1 MPLDHGVPIGRL
13 LTAPDAASRLA
24 LLEGQRLGIELI
36 EAFKQEVERVRDTD
50 VVRALAVGEIAR
62 EVADHIGTPEARAL
76 AAFALGLALNING
89 EFDRAFEVLE
99 LARGLYLK
107 LDRHVDAARVAIR
120 QLQALAVTGRYE
132 EALERGNQAATV
144 LEAPGFERE
153 YGRLMNNIG
162 NINQYLGRFE
172 PAEVALERARRT
184 MAEVGDPIGLAQSHV
199 SSGKLYAAHDR
210 FREALEHYQTGLELF
225 TTLDQTRS
233 VAGTNTLVAAL
244 FQRQG
249 RLALSLERLSRAR
262 GMFADLGLPVDA
274 AQAQLE
280 EVRVRNELNLI
291 DETEPMAKEII
302 EVFRSRNMM
311 LDLAEALFELGT
323 SRARAHQPEA
333 ARETLEESRQTWIEI
348 GNGTQAALVEVSM
361 AALELSSDDPE
372 VLESACER
380 AAKAAEQLEVAGAR
394 SALAFAL
401 LILAELQNA
410 LGQTEAAIRTLERA
424 DAIAHELNVPD
435 LIVQTTWRL
444 GRASA
449 FEGRALEAESRFRE
463 VIDQLEQVRASLSV
477 DDFKSAYLE
486 DKLAVYGDLVS
497 LLIDQGRTREAL
509 DFAERAKSRALLDQL
524 SRNLETDDQPSDP
537 EILRLEQRLIQV
549 RRDLNASFMRSEVER
564 ETRSSQH
571 EGTSLKRELSSTPNA
586 NLDRVLELER
596 EVTELIRE
604 LERRRISTAPAE
616 RTAKASDLIATIEAD
631 ATLIEYFEVSDE
643 LIAFVAEQGQVRAVR
658 DLMPDADVRHRLE
671 RLEFIFARV
680 ANPGPYA
687 AVYTPEVL
695 RRQVDDLLTELF
707 DGLIA
712 PLNLQLEGRK
722 LIIVPHGAL
731 SAVPFSGLKSAEA
744 YLIDRVRIS
753 LAPSLAVYA
762 ACRARESSPSMTV
775 AAFGIPSKEIPA
787 VAEEVR
793 SVARV
798 FVGGRAFV
806 GEEASFSAFFE
817 HAPEA
822 SVLHIATHGAF
833 RPDNPM
839 FSGLKLA
846 DGWLSARD
854 LYRLRL
860 RGSLTVLSACESG
873 LGASSGGEVLG
884 LVRGFLHAG
893 APALVV
899 SLWPVQDEQTALLM
913 TSFYIGLRDGLS
925 VGDAMRAAQ
934 LDLRERHDNPYHW
947 GAFTVTGDP
956 NRTAMLEPLKA

>member
-1 MPLDHGVPIGRL
+1 MTARQDPAVPLEGVALIDRL

-24 LLEGQRLGIELI
+24 VLKGRALGIDLI
-36 EAFKQEVERVRDTD
+36 DIFKQEVERVRDTD
-50 VVRALAVGEIAR
+50 VARAVAVGEIATEFAER
-62 EVADHIGTPEARAL
+62 IGTPDSQAL
-76 AAFALGLALNING
+76 AYFALGLALNING
-89 EFDRAFEVLE
+89 EFERAFEVLE
-99 LARGLYLK
+99 QARVLYLQ
-107 LDRHVDAARVAIR
+107 LDRQVDAARVAIR

-144 LEAPGFERE
+144 LETPGFESE

-172 PAEVALERARRT
+172 PAEIALERARRT
-184 MAEVGDPIGLAQSHV
+184 MVAVGDPIGLAQSHV

-225 TTLDQTRS
+225 TTFDQTRS

-262 GMFADLGLPVDA
+262 QMFADLGLPVDA

-302 EVFRSRNMM
+302 EVFRSRSMM

-323 SRARAHQPEA
+323 SRARAQQPDA
-333 ARETLEESRQTWIEI
+333 ARETLEESRQAWLEI

-361 AALELSSDDPE
+361 AALDLSSDDPK
-372 VLESACER
+372 VLESARQR
-380 AAKAAEQLEVAGAR
+380 ATQAAEKLERAGAR

-401 LILAELQNA
+401 LILAEVQSA
-410 LGQTEAAIRTLERA
+410 LELKDDSIRTLERA

-444 GRASA
+444 GRASMEQGHA
-449 FEGRALEAESRFRE
+449 MKAESRFRE
-463 VIDQLEQVRASLSV
+463 VIDHLEQVRASLSV

-497 LLIDQGRTREAL
+497 LLIDQQRTKEAL

-524 SRNLETDDQPSDP
+524 SRNLETDDAAADP
-537 EILRLEQRLIQV
+537 EIVRLEERLSQV

-564 ETRSSQH
+564 EATSTRGAS
-571 EGTSLKRELSSTPNA
+571 
-586 NLDRVLELER
+586 LDRVLELER

-604 LERRRISTAPAE
+604 LERRRVVAE
-616 RTAKASDLIATIEAD
+616 PEETSANPVDLLATIEPG
-631 ATLIEYFEVSDE
+631 ATLIEYFEVGDE
-643 LIAFVAEQGQVRAVR
+643 LIAFVAEDGRVRAVR
-658 DLMPDADVRHRLE
+658 GLMPDAEVRHRLE

-695 RRQVDDLLTELF
+695 RKQVDGLLEELF

-712 PLNLQLEGRK
+712 PLDLQLEGKK
-722 LIIVPHGAL
+722 LIVVPHGAL
-731 SAVPFSGLKSAEA
+731 SAVPFSALKSGDA
-744 YLIDRVRIS
+744 YLIDRARIS

-762 ACRARESSPSMTV
+762 ACKARESSPSTTV

-793 SVARV
+793 GVARV
-798 FVGGRAFV
+798 FPGGRAFV

-817 HAPEA
+817 FAPEA

-884 LVRGFLHAG
+884 LARGFLHAG

-913 TSFYIGLRDGLS
+913 TAFYTGLHAGQT
-925 VGDAMRAAQ
+925 VADAMRGAQ
-934 LDLRERHDNPYHW
+934 LELRAQHDNPYHW

-956 NRTAMLEPLKA
+956 NRTAMLSPEKA

>member
-1 MPLDHGVPIGRL
+1 VRQNHASPSDNVTLIDRL
-13 LTAPDAASRLA
+13 LAAPDAASRAVLIDAQA
-24 LLEGQRLGIELI
+24 LDIDLI
-36 EAFKQEVERVRDTD
+36 ESLKAEIERVRDTD
-50 VVRALAVGEIAR
+50 VARAVAVGEIGL
-62 EVADHIGTPEARAL
+62 EIADRIGTPEARAL
-76 AAFALGLALNING
+76 ACFALGLALNING
-89 EFDRAFEVLE
+89 EFDRALVVLE
-99 LARGLYLK
+99 EARGLYLK
-107 LDRHVDAARVAIR
+107 LGRKVDAARIAVR

-132 EALERGNQAATV
+132 EALERATEAAAV
-144 LEAPGFERE
+144 LESPGHERE

-172 PAEVALERARRT
+172 PAEKALERARRT
-184 MAEVGDPIGLAQSHV
+184 MAEVGDPLGLAQAHV

-249 RLALSLERLSRAR
+249 RLALALERLSRAR
-262 GMFADLGLPVDA
+262 QMFADLGLPVDA

-291 DETEPMAKEII
+291 EETETMASEIV
-302 EVFRSRNMM
+302 EVFRARSMT
-311 LDLAEALFELGT
+311 LDRAEALFELGT
-323 SRARAHQPEA
+323 SRARAHHPEA
-333 ARETLEESRQTWIEI
+333 ARETLEESRQAWLEI
-348 GNGTQAALVEVSM
+348 GNSTQAALVEVSM
-361 AALELSSDDPE
+361 AALELSSDQPL
-372 VLESACER
+372 VLESARAR
-380 AAKAAEQLEVAGAR
+380 AAQAADGLERAGAR

-401 LILAELQNA
+401 LILADA
-410 LGQTEAAIRTLERA
+410 HSILGASEDAIQTLERA
-424 DAIAHELNVPD
+424 DAIAHELGVPD

-449 FEGRALEAESRFRE
+449 EQGHALKAESRFRE

-486 DKLAVYGDLVS
+486 DKLTVYGDLVS
-497 LLIDQGRTREAL
+497 LLIDQQRMSEAL
-509 DFAERAKSRALLDQL
+509 EFAERAKSRALLDQL

-537 EILRLEQRLIQV
+537 EIVRVEQRLNQV
-549 RRDLNASFMRSEVER
+549 RQELNASFMRSEVER
-564 ETRSSQH
+564 EA
-571 EGTSLKRELSSTPNA
+571 TSARGAS
-586 NLDRVLELER
+586 LDRVLELER

-604 LERRRISTAPAE
+604 LERRRLVAAPDETAPDK
-616 RTAKASDLIATIEAD
+616 TAPSARELLGALEPD
-631 ATLIEYFEVSDE
+631 ATLVEYFEVGEE
-643 LIAFVAEQGQVRAVR
+643 LIAFVVEGGQVRAVR
-658 DLMPDADVRHRLE
+658 GLMPDAEVRLRLE
-671 RLEFIFARV
+671 RLEFTFARV

-687 AVYTPEVL
+687 AVYTPEIL
-695 RRQVDDLLTELF
+695 RRQVDGLLTELF
-707 DGLIA
+707 DGLIG
-712 PLNLQLEGRK
+712 PLGLRLEGHK

-731 SAVPFSGLKSAEA
+731 SAVPFSALKSGDA
-744 YLIDRVRIS
+744 YLIDRARIS

-762 ACRARESSPSMTV
+762 ACVARESSPSTTL

-793 SVARV
+793 TVARV
-798 FVGGRAFV
+798 FPGGRAFV
-806 GEEASFSAFFE
+806 GEEASFAAFFQY
-817 HAPEA
+817 APEA

-854 LYRLRL
+854 LYQLRL

-884 LVRGFLHAG
+884 LARGFLHAG

-913 TSFYIGLRDGLS
+913 TTFYTRLHDGQR
-925 VGDAMRAAQ
+925 VADAMRGAQ
-934 LDLRERHDNPYHW
+934 LELREHHDNPFHW

-956 NRTAMLEPLKA
+956 NRAAMLQPARV